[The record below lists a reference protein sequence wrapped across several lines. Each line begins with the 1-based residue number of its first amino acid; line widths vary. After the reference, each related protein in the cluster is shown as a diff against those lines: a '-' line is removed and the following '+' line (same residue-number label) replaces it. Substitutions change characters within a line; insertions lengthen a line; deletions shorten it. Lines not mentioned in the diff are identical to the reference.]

1 MSLLEIS
8 NLSVAY
14 GSVVAV
20 RGVDLMVGTGELLA
34 LLGPNG
40 AGKTSLIS
48 AVAGLIKP
56 NEGSVRFRDESITD
70 IAAHRLAPRGL
81 RLVPE
86 SRALFPH
93 MTTQENLMMGAG
105 RMARQI
111 FETRVESI
119 IETFPVLGE
128 RQRQL
133 AGTLSGGEQQMLSI
147 ARALIAGPDLLILD
161 EPSMGLA
168 PIVVSEIMATLAG
181 LRDSGLAVLVAEQN
195 ARAVLPVAD
204 SAALMERGTIT
215 LKDTPDVIEAR
226 LTEDGYMGATR
237 PSTTGPDG

>member
-1 MSLLEIS
+1 MSLLEVS
-8 NLSVAY
+8 DLSVSY

-20 RGVDLMVGTGELLA
+20 RRVGLSVAKGELLA

-40 AGKTSLIS
+40 AGKTSLLS
-48 AVAGLIKP
+48 AIAGLIAP
-56 NEGSVRFRDESITD
+56 TEGSIRFRDKDITGV
-70 IAAHRLAPRGL
+70 AAHRLAPRGL

-93 MTTQENLMMGAG
+93 MTTAENLRLGAG
-105 RMARQI
+105 RMARDD
-111 FETRVESI
+111 FDKSLESI

-168 PIVVSEIMATLAG
+168 PIVVSEIMATLAQ
-181 LRDSGLAVLVAEQN
+181 LRDQGLAVLVAEQN

-204 SAALMERGTIT
+204 SAALMVRGSIT
-215 LKDTPDVIEAR
+215 LSGAPDTLEER
-226 LTEDGYMGATR
+226 LSADGYLGT
-237 PSTTGPDG
+237 SSSSDSDSG